1 MYKKIS
7 TIFLIAFMALA
18 IPMQSNAM
26 NLNDSTIVVENVAA
40 SRSAFLINRMNEI
53 KMMDKSTLNSLEK
66 KELRME
72 LKSMRKEMKHAQSGV
87 YISVGAIIIILL
99 LLIILL

>member
-7 TIFLIAFMALA
+7 TVFLIAFMALA

-72 LKSMRKEMKHAQSGV
+72 LKSMKKEMKHSQSGV
-87 YISVGAIIIILL
+87 YLSVGAIIIILL

>member
-1 MYKKIS
+1 
-7 TIFLIAFMALA
+7 MALA

-53 KMMDKSTLNSLEK
+53 RMMDKSTLNSLEK
-66 KELRME
+66 KELRIE
-72 LKSMRKEMKHAQSGV
+72 KQKIVKSIEGNWRKKLKK
-87 YISVGAIIIILL
+87 L
-99 LLIILL
+99 

>member
-53 KMMDKSTLNSLEK
+53 RMMDKSTLNSLEK
-66 KELRME
+66 KWIEN
-72 LKSMRKEMKHAQSGV
+72 GV
-87 YISVGAIIIILL
+87 EIY
-99 LLIILL
+99 